1 MVGSPLRFTCR
12 STEQCSGR
20 PSRSGPGARNATFIA
35 SPIGRAWIAACV
47 ATGSGGSNTMA
58 SAANTP
64 VDTVTMADRA
74 VTMPLAVSTDTPALP
89 HDTRVTGVAQPD
101 IQPLAQPPRDE
112 RADAAVRHQIASRQ
126 HIAQPVAQAELV
138 GAGDSR

>member
-1 MVGSPLRFTCR
+1 
-12 STEQCSGR
+12 
-20 PSRSGPGARNATFIA
+20 
-35 SPIGRAWIAACV
+35 
-47 ATGSGGSNTMA
+47 MA

-74 VTMPLAVSTDTPALP
+74 VTTPLAVSTDTPAPP

-112 RADAAVRHQIASRQ
+112 RANAAVRHQIASRQ
-126 HIAQPVAQAELV
+126 HVAQPVAQTELV